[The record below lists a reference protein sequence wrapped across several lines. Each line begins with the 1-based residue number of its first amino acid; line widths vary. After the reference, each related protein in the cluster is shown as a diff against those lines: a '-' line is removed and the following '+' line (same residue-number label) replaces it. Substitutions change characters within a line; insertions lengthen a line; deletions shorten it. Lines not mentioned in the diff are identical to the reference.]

1 MLKVTALTKIYPGG
15 FFARPT
21 PAVRDVSF
29 ELLRGES
36 LAVIGESGSGK
47 TTVARMISRLL
58 EPTAG
63 EIVFDGVDIGRVS
76 PSQFIRHPARRQ
88 IQHVFQDAGE
98 ALTPHL
104 TIFDAIAEPLR
115 RLVGLRNPASRVREL
130 ADAVFL
136 TADLLSRYPHQLSG
150 GQRARVGIARALACQ
165 PRLIVLD
172 EPTASLDVS
181 VQAGILKLLDGLRVN
196 LGLSFL
202 LVTHDIEVVRLMCSK
217 LVLMQHGSVIE
228 QAATKDFLA
237 GPASDYGQSLLR
249 AVPRLRAVGQVRQPP
264 PYGQHDHHI

>member
-1 MLKVTALTKIYPGG
+1 MLKVTTLTKVYGSSLFG
-15 FFARPT
+15 RPT
-21 PAVRDVSF
+21 TAVRDVSF
-29 ELLRGES
+29 ELARGES

-58 EPTAG
+58 EPTEG
-63 EIVFDGVDIGRVS
+63 EIFFDGVDIGRVS
-76 PSQFIRHPARRQ
+76 PSAFIRHPARRL

-104 TIFDAIAEPLR
+104 TIFDAIADPLR

-136 TADLLSRYPHQLSG
+136 AADLLGRYPHQLSG

-181 VQAGILKLLDGLRVN
+181 VQAGILKLLDGLRIN

-217 LVLMQHGSVIE
+217 LVLMRHGGIIE
-228 QAATKDFLA
+228 QATTKDFLA

-249 AVPRLRAVGQVRQPP
+249 AVPRLQANGHAHEPSLH
-264 PYGQHDHHI
+264 GQHI

>member
-1 MLKVTALTKIYPGG
+1 
-15 FFARPT
+15 
-21 PAVRDVSF
+21 
-29 ELLRGES
+29 
-36 LAVIGESGSGK
+36 
-47 TTVARMISRLL
+47 
-58 EPTAG
+58 
-63 EIVFDGVDIGRVS
+63 
-76 PSQFIRHPARRQ
+76 
-88 IQHVFQDAGE
+88 
-98 ALTPHL
+98 LTPHL
-104 TIFDAIAEPLR
+104 TIFDAIADPLR

-136 TADLLSRYPHQLSG
+136 AADLLGRYPHQLSG

-181 VQAGILKLLDGLRVN
+181 VQAGILKLLDGLRIN

-217 LVLMQHGSVIE
+217 LVLMRHGGIIE
-228 QAATKDFLA
+228 QATTKDFLA

-249 AVPRLRAVGQVRQPP
+249 AVPRLRANGHTHEPSSH
-264 PYGQHDHHI
+264 GHHI